1 MTNPKTMKE
10 VLEELN
16 EQAREYYHY
25 NNGDMEENITQAQSH
40 LDALYKAK
48 YLGMLPKE
56 KDITY
61 GHSTDIAFGNGFNSA
76 IQEIR
81 RRVG

>member
-1 MTNPKTMKE
+1 MTNPKTVKE
-10 VLEELN
+10 VLEELVIQCGGHWLDH
-16 EQAREYYHY
+16 E
-25 NNGDMEENITQAQSH
+25 DISISQSQLH

-48 YLGMLPKE
+48 YLAMLPEE

-76 IQEIR
+76 IQEIKR
-81 RRVG
+81 RIG